1 MHAHDFGYIQHYIYT
16 SPTSAFNSFDM
27 HDTNFGYDTILH
39 LVAILNNIENY
50 APSFV
55 IKKVQKKTKKGIH
68 DFVIHSHSYNTI
80 ISAFDIF
87 NDYIIAFIT
96 KNKTKKAKRVE
107 IIENKKEKVK
117 ENDLL

>member
-55 IKKVQKKTKKGIH
+55 I
-68 DFVIHSHSYNTI
+68 
-80 ISAFDIF
+80 
-87 NDYIIAFIT
+87 
-96 KNKTKKAKRVE
+96 
-107 IIENKKEKVK
+107 
-117 ENDLL
+117 